1 LDQGSVDMG
10 EAQLRIEHFW
20 AGALRRAVI
29 DGDVEN
35 GSLMAGQSVGM
46 VTAEEPVSD
55 IVATLMRESEEAL
68 SRR

>member
-1 LDQGSVDMG
+1 
-10 EAQLRIEHFW
+10 
-20 AGALRRAVI
+20 VI

-46 VTAEEPVSD
+46 VTQEEPVAA
-55 IVATLMRESEEAL
+55 IVATLMRESEDAL